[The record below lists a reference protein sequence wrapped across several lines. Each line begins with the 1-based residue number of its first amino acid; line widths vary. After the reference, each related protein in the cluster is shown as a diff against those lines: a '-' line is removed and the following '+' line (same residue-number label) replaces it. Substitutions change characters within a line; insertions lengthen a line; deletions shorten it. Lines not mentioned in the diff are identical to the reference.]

1 MDANIEIGKY
11 KGISTMTASNSMTA
25 NKPDGMGSQDSVILN
40 LGWDTDANWGSQ
52 IATGISSNPHMAIRG
67 CNPSGWEEKW
77 THILDENNYLK
88 YINSLGGVDLAN
100 QTLSLDELTLSDNS
114 AKVKYYYCSFDGI
127 GANIT
132 GRPDDN
138 YKRAFL
144 LKVEL
149 IRYASSSDYQTMQTY
164 ISSYNFKVY
173 RRTCIN
179 GTWKDWVCEL
189 DSGNFK
195 SYVTPSAIGAVNKP
209 TQKSLTIPNTG
220 WVNEVHGSYLKK
232 LVLAVDGIT
241 KNMIV
246 NLNIALESDEV
257 AVNCGFA
264 SINKSGNGTLTF
276 YAESVPSASIN
287 ATYYVLN

>member
-1 MDANIEIGKY
+1 MEITDFLEG
-11 KGISTMTASNSMTA
+11 
-25 NKPDGMGSQDSVILN
+25 ILN
-40 LGWDTDANWGSQ
+40 K
-52 IATGISSNPHMAIRG
+52 
-67 CNPSGWEEKW
+67 EE
-77 THILDENNYLK
+77 HAGD
-88 YINSLGGVDLAN
+88 
-100 QTLSLDELTLSDNS
+100 
-114 AKVKYYYCSFDGI
+114 
-127 GANIT
+127 
-132 GRPDDN
+132 
-138 YKRAFL
+138 L
-144 LKVEL
+144 LKK
-149 IRYASSSDYQTMQTY
+149 DKTY
-164 ISSYNFKVY
+164 ISLGNGNNNILIEYNGLNSYNFKVY
-173 RRTCIN
+173 RRFCVT

-195 SYVTPSAIGAVNKP
+195 SYVTPSSIGAINKP

-220 WVNEVHGSYLKK
+220 WVDEVHGSYLKK

-241 KNMIV
+241 ESMIV